1 MYQEIQHGRLYEK
14 IVDQIERRILNGDL
28 EPGDKLPS
36 EPELA
41 RQFCVSRTA
50 IREAM
55 KALSQKGLIV
65 VQPGRGTYVIDSTSS
80 AMRNSIDL
88 FVKIGSID
96 GIVDLLGVREILEP
110 EIAALAANR
119 ALPDQIAE
127 MKEAVEAMD
136 NALDNPE
143 AFIEADLDFHLALAR
158 ATHNTLIPVLID
170 SLVALLREHRKR
182 AASVKGGIER
192 SQPYHKEILRAVIE
206 KDPDLARETMRRH
219 LIQARNEIES
229 SLITD

>member
-1 MYQEIQHGRLYEK
+1 MYQEIQHGRLYEQ
-14 IVDQIERRILNGDL
+14 IVDQIEKRILNGDL

-41 RQFCVSRTA
+41 KQFCVSRTA

-55 KALSQKGLIV
+55 KALTQKGLVV

-80 AMRNSIDL
+80 AMRDSIDL
-88 FVKIGSID
+88 FVRIGSIE

-110 EIAALAANR
+110 EIASLAANR

-127 MKEAVEAMD
+127 MTEAVEAMD
-136 NALDNPE
+136 NAINNPE

-170 SLVALLREHRKR
+170 SLVVLLREHRKR

-192 SQPYHKEILRAVIE
+192 SQPYHKAILKAVIE
-206 KDPDLARETMRRH
+206 KDAELARDTMRRH

-229 SLITD
+229 TLITD